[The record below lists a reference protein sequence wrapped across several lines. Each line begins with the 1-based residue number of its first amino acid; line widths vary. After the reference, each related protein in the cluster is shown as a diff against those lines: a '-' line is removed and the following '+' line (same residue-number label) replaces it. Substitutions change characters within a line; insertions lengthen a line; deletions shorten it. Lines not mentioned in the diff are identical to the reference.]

1 MSKFMNYDEAYKIA
15 RRKLHQALGEKVV
28 LIVKNDK
35 DNFRAYYANEYQ
47 CKRKYFPILIKAL

>member
-1 MSKFMNYDEAYKIA
+1 MNYDEAYKIA